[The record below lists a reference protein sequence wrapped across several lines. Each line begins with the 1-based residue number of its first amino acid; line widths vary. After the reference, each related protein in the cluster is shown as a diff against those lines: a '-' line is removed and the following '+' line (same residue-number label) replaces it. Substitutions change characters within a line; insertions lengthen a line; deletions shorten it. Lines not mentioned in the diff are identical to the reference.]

1 MKKTSFFIAVI
12 VIFVSILAI
21 YGIVTVMM
29 DNTGKINQGT
39 YRINDVMSKSTIV
52 YNEKEIKNEGK
63 NGLSD
68 ISFDLTQDNLLSVLV
83 AKNVNAKRIYIN
95 NVNISTPK

>member
-52 YNEKEIKNEGK
+52 YNEKEIKK
-63 NGLSD
+63 
-68 ISFDLTQDNLLSVLV
+68 
-83 AKNVNAKRIYIN
+83 
-95 NVNISTPK
+95 

>member
-52 YNEKEIKNEGK
+52 YNEKRNKK
-63 NGLSD
+63 
-68 ISFDLTQDNLLSVLV
+68 
-83 AKNVNAKRIYIN
+83 
-95 NVNISTPK
+95 

>member
-39 YRINDVMSKSTIV
+39 YRINDVM
-52 YNEKEIKNEGK
+52 
-63 NGLSD
+63 
-68 ISFDLTQDNLLSVLV
+68 
-83 AKNVNAKRIYIN
+83 
-95 NVNISTPK
+95 